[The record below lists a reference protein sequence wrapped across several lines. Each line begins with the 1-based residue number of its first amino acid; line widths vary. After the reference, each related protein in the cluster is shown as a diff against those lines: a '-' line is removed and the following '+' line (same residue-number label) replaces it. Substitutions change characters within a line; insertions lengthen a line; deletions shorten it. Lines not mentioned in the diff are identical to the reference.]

1 MKYEY
6 WYNWEYAKEH
16 NPSLMHIGRTGGFGL
31 TRSNMVEYVAVRERK
46 KAERCFWKLVQE
58 TNWEWQKDLEFDMT
72 LFEQEQDKWFLEVME
87 GERKYDLWDEIRHFI
102 RPKDTIPLDLSGG
115 PDWERGFSKSNRS
128 DNPDEPVPMQQQP
141 YSGPL
146 KRRYPVGIMRDTP
159 MDLNPDPMVVPTM
172 ATFKEWGNAES
183 YAQDL
188 RAFIEY
194 VHDNDAMDPLDP
206 AVIY

>member
-6 WYNWEYAKEH
+6 WYNWDYAQEH
-16 NPSLMHIGRTGGFGL
+16 NPKLMHLGTSGGFGL
-31 TRSNMVEYVAVRERK
+31 TRRNMIEYVTQGNMER
-46 KAERCFWKLVQE
+46 AERCFWKLVQE
-58 TNWEWQKDLEFDMT
+58 TEWEWQCDTPCFI
-72 LFEQEQDKWFLEVME
+72 QEQQEWFERVMRTDVTDE
-87 GERKYDLWDEIRHFI
+87 QWDEIRHFI
-102 RPKDTIPLDLSGG
+102 RPKDTIPLDLSSG

>member
-6 WYNWEYAKEH
+6 WYNWDYAQEH
-16 NPSLMHIGRTGGFGL
+16 NPKLMHLGTSGGFGL
-31 TRSNMVEYVAVRERK
+31 TRRNMIEYVTQGNMER
-46 KAERCFWKLVQE
+46 AERCFWKLVQE
-58 TNWEWQKDLEFDMT
+58 TEWEWQCDTPCFI
-72 LFEQEQDKWFLEVME
+72 QEQQEWFERVMCTDVTDE
-87 GERKYDLWDEIRHFI
+87 QWDEIRHFI
-102 RPKDTIPLDLSGG
+102 RPKDTTQQ
-115 PDWERGFSKSNRS
+115 
-128 DNPDEPVPMQQQP
+128 EPNKA
-141 YSGPL
+141 PL
-146 KRRYPVGIMRDTP
+146 KRRYPVGIMRDTL

-172 ATFKEWGNAES
+172 ATFKEWGKAES